1 MNDVELELL
10 ERTITELRDHDRVS
24 QTVWS
29 FAQRVGDWTR
39 GVVPKNQWQALH
51 QEIVA
56 HGQRIDTARVTKT
69 PESTCDMDRRVIALL
84 GKSLNGDTHGMLQ
97 DLVWL
102 LLEAYQDASVARR
115 ADPTNQIA

>member
-1 MNDVELELL
+1 MNDVELELM

-29 FAQRVGDWTR
+29 LAQKVGDWTR
-39 GVVPKNQWQALH
+39 GVIPKNQWQALH
-51 QEIVA
+51 QEIAA

-69 PESTCDMDRRVIALL
+69 PESTCDMDRRATALL
-84 GKSLNGDTHGMLQ
+84 GKAFNGDTHGMLQ

-115 ADPTNQIA
+115 ADPANQIA